1 MTNITEIINKVMK
14 AIKGRKF
21 NKPIMRVLWFYLLF
35 VVLLLFTWYG
45 AWCYSFQD
53 TGEPNLE
60 ALSKFIVIVL
70 GATGFFGFIM
80 ACFVDK
86 NHNGIPD
93 KFEAEITSTKKA
105 TTDEKSNRHI

>member
-1 MTNITEIINKVMK
+1 MK
-14 AIKGRKF
+14 AITELLEKTMDKLKGRKF
-21 NKPIMRVLWFYLLF
+21 DNSVMKVVIFYLLF

-45 AWCYSFQD
+45 AWMYAFYK
-53 TGEPNLE
+53 TGASDLD

-93 KFEAEITSTKKA
+93 QFEQPKKG
-105 TTDEKSNRHI
+105 TVQDEKHNRHF

>member
-1 MTNITEIINKVMK
+1 MKTITELLDKAMK
-14 AIKGRKF
+14 AIKSRRR
-21 NKPIMRVLWFYLLF
+21 NKPVMRVLWFYLLF

-45 AWCYSFQD
+45 AWIYSFAGKGD
-53 TGEPNLE
+53 PNLE

-70 GATGFFGFIM
+70 GATGFFSFIM
-80 ACFVDK
+80 SCLVDK

-93 KFEAEITSTKKA
+93 KFENETTKE

>member
-1 MTNITEIINKVMK
+1 MK
-14 AIKGRKF
+14 AITELLEKTMDNMKSRKF
-21 NKPIMRVLWFYLLF
+21 DNPVMKVVIFYLLF

-45 AWCYSFQD
+45 AWMYTFCK
-53 TGEPNLE
+53 TGVSDLD

-86 NHNGIPD
+86 NHDGIPD
-93 KFEAEITSTKKA
+93 QFEQPKKGPA
-105 TTDEKSNRHI
+105 QGEKHN

>member
-1 MTNITEIINKVMK
+1 MTNITDLIQKVMK
-14 AIKGRKF
+14 AIKGRKL
-21 NKPIMRVLWFYLLF
+21 NKPVMRVLYFYLLF

-45 AWCYSFQD
+45 AWLYSFSG

-93 KFEAEITSTKKA
+93 KFETELTTKKA

>member
-1 MTNITEIINKVMK
+1 MK
-14 AIKGRKF
+14 AITELLQKAMNNLRSKRF
-21 NKPIMRVLWFYLLF
+21 DKPVMKVVIFYLLF

-45 AWCYSFQD
+45 AWMYAFYK
-53 TGEPNLE
+53 TGTSDLE

-93 KFEAEITSTKKA
+93 QFEQPKKGPPQ
-105 TTDEKSNRHI
+105 DEKHN

>member
-1 MTNITEIINKVMK
+1 MTNFTEIINKIMK
-14 AIKGRKF
+14 AIKSRRF
-21 NKPIMRVLWFYLLF
+21 NKPVMRVLWFYLLF
-35 VVLLLFTWYG
+35 VGLLLFTWYG
-45 AWCYSFQD
+45 AWLYAFSG
-53 TGEPNLE
+53 TGTPNLD
-60 ALSKFIVIVL
+60 ALSRFIVIVL

-93 KFEAEITSTKKA
+93 KFEAELENTRKA

>member
-1 MTNITEIINKVMK
+1 MNAITELLKKTMNSLKSKQFDKPVMK
-14 AIKGRKF
+14 VVI
-21 NKPIMRVLWFYLLF
+21 VYLLF

-45 AWCYSFQD
+45 AWMYAFYK
-53 TGEPNLE
+53 TGASDLD

-86 NHNGIPD
+86 YHNGIPD
-93 KFEAEITSTKKA
+93 QFEQPKKGPPQ
-105 TTDEKSNRHI
+105 DEKHNRHV

>member
-1 MTNITEIINKVMK
+1 MKTITELLKKTMNSLESKQFDKPVMK
-14 AIKGRKF
+14 VVI
-21 NKPIMRVLWFYLLF
+21 FYLLF

-45 AWCYSFQD
+45 AWMYAFYK
-53 TGEPNLE
+53 TGASDLD

-93 KFEAEITSTKKA
+93 QFEQPKKVQA
-105 TTDEKSNRHI
+105 TDEKHNRHF